1 MTTTTAPAA
10 GADTSDVPGLALLPL
25 LPGDTA
31 TVHEVFA
38 QLSPRSVWL
47 RFHTG
52 TPRLTPGMARHLAA
66 VSPGRHEAVVA
77 LLDGHPVG
85 LGRWLRDPGEAGAVE
100 VAVEV
105 ADAAQGRGVGGR
117 LLLAVTEAAR
127 RAGAREVVAHVHG
140 DNVLVAAWLRR
151 LGARPPS
158 GPDEPFRLS
167 LVPPVVSDSCG
178 CMSPCWSGC
187 SDPSGSR
194 STPGPRSPGGRV
206 RATSWRCS
214 WRAVV
219 ARCRPRSSSSSCG
232 ATTPGG

>member
-10 GADTSDVPGLALLPL
+10 RNGSLTASGLALLPL
-25 LPGDTA
+25 RPGDTA

-38 QLSPRSVWL
+38 QLSPRSAWL

-52 TPRLTPGMARHLAA
+52 LPRLTPGMARHLAA
-66 VSPGRHEAVVA
+66 VVPGRHEAVVA
-77 LLDGHPVG
+77 VLDGRPVG
-85 LGRWLRDPGEAGAVE
+85 LGRWVTDPSCSGAVE

-105 ADAAQGRGVGGR
+105 ADAAQGRGIGGR
-117 LLLAVTEAAR
+117 LLAAVSDAAR
-127 RAGAREVVAHVHG
+127 RAGARELVAHVHG
-140 DNVLVAAWLRR
+140 DNALVAAWLRR

-167 LVPPVVSDSCG
+167 LVPPVVSDPCG

-194 STPGPRSPGGRV
+194 STPGPPSPGGPV

-214 WRAVV
+214 WRAAV
-219 ARCRPRSSSSSCG
+219 ARCRPRSSSTSCG
-232 ATTPGG
+232 ATTPAG